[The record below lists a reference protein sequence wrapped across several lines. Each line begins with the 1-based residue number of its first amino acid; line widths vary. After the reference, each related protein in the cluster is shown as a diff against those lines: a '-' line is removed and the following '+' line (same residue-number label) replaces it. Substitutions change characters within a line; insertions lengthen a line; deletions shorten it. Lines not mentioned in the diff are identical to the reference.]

1 MTLRLKFALLA
12 VSFHCL
18 VGCGSATAPAEGGTT
33 GILKFGTDVTSDI
46 VVKVHHQNGGQFSAI
61 GFGTT
66 IQDGSFILYKPGATE
81 PLWLEPGEYVF
92 TLESIGPPVQFPEE
106 YLEPKSTPLKITW
119 TADMKSVDI
128 EAPQKLIAP

>member
-33 GILKFGTDVTSDI
+33 GILKFGANVTSDI
-46 VVKVHHQNGGQFSAI
+46 VVTVHQQNGGQFSAI

-92 TLESIGPPVQFPEE
+92 SLESIGPPIQIPAE
-106 YLEPKSTPLKITW
+106 YQKAESTPLKITW
-119 TADMKSVDI
+119 TSDMKSLNL
-128 EAPQKLIAP
+128 EAPEKLLNQ